1 MIRFC
6 IVFVE
11 ATQWVQSTQYSF
23 YYLTVGGNLLQL
35 RPRALRY
42 IYMAY
47 RSYLWVLLFAVLL
60 VIPIHQFVVQPYV
73 VPDGSMTPN
82 FNKGDVILT
91 NRFSSFFHTNQ
102 RGDVVLVRDSAR
114 MNNKYLRRI
123 LGLPGE
129 HIVFNDGI
137 LSINGRMQNI
147 QTFGTVLNSL
157 AGIGTL
163 DVHEYFMV
171 ADANLD
177 LPLGILDK
185 RLIVGKP
192 LIRIYPFNTIK
203 VY

>member
-1 MIRFC
+1 
-6 IVFVE
+6 
-11 ATQWVQSTQYSF
+11 
-23 YYLTVGGNLLQL
+23 
-35 RPRALRY
+35 
-42 IYMAY
+42 MAY